1 MINPRDVL
9 LAMYFKFKGD
19 NVKIIQALKNKE
31 RLTQEDYDKIDQEI
45 LETDFQKLVTI
56 TDDDYPN
63 EYNTMLNPPIVV
75 WINKNAED
83 VDIQI
88 VDEVKG
94 EC

>member
-19 NVKIIQALKNKE
+19 NVKIFQALKNKE

-83 VDIQI
+83 VDIEI